1 MGKNIKIFTSYHK
14 KCELLKN
21 GCIYPIQVGTAVN
34 GVVYPEFLHDNVE
47 DNISEK
53 NPLYCELTAQ
63 YWAWKNADADYY
75 GFFHYRRY
83 LSFNEKTKYPTDV
96 WGNVCE
102 PFFCAELKEKYNWD
116 EKTIKNVVE
125 KYDLILPTQKD
136 IQKMPDMGK
145 NMHKQYTAERTLH
158 GEDLEIMMDV
168 IKDKSPKFLKY
179 AIQYENGHKT
189 YFNNMF
195 IMKKELFERYSEWLF
210 DVVNECAK
218 RGNYSDY
225 STEALRTPGHLAERL
240 LNIYVLYLKDTQK
253 NLRCAELQ
261 TVFIENTDPQETI
274 KPIFDDNATV
284 VALSINDYYV
294 PYVATML
301 QSVHDHINTEE
312 KYDVIIMNRDVSEVS
327 QRALRAIFEDTKNV
341 SLRFFNVSRFEGQ
354 FKNLFL
360 RGHFALETYFRLLL
374 PNVMADYHKVLYLDS
389 DLVVVSDIAELYKEN
404 VEGYLL
410 AACHDADTAGLYNG
424 FEPNKK
430 EYMDTVLKIKKP
442 FQYFQAGVIL
452 FNLDEF
458 RKTYTVEEMLKFAA
472 SYQWEL
478 LDQDVLNYLAQ
489 DNYKAVDMKWNVM
502 TDWNRIRIAKIIARA
517 PKYLQDEYKIAH
529 NEPYIIHY
537 AGPDK
542 PWHQPYSDY
551 AEVFWKYARK
561 TICYEV
567 LIQRL
572 CSRTI
577 YEETAQKR
585 KITLKELTKKIA
597 NLIFPRKS
605 KRREVL
611 KKVVWKIRNFC

>member
-96 WGNVCE
+96 WGNVWE
-102 PFFCAELKEKYNWD
+102 PFFCTELKEKYNWD
-116 EKTIKNVVE
+116 EKTIENVVE

-145 NMHKQYTAERTLH
+145 NMHEQYTAERTLH

-195 IMKKELFERYSEWLF
+195 IMKKELFEQYSEWLF

-261 TVFIENTDPQETI
+261 TIFIENTDPQETI

-312 KYDVIIMNRDVSEVS
+312 EYDIIIMNRDVSEVS

-341 SLRFFNVSRFEGQ
+341 SLRFFNVSHFEGQ

-551 AEVFWKYARK
+551 AEVFWEYARK
-561 TICYEV
+561 TIYYEV

-585 KITLKELTKKIA
+585 KITLKNLAKKIA